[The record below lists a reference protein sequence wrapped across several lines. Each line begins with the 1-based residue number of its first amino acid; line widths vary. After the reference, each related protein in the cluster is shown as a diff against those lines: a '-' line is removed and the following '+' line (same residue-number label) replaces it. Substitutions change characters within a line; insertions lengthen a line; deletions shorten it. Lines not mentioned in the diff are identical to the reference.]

1 MNNIFYGEL
10 RRACNEMY
18 GDRENSEKISK
29 VIEAYDRVI
38 LWANIARRE
47 GLLALEEACEGLE
60 RNDTSQE
67 FLFQSIMLVVDG
79 TDPELLAEIGMQR
92 IVANNYSSYESFC
105 VLLYYKAAL
114 LIQSGANPYIIKE
127 YLESLMPSYIRE
139 ALSQIMHEVDI
150 TKASKE
156 DEVQELIRT
165 LCKDK
170 EEIDEK
176 DYSIINQTAM
186 TLLELS
192 DREMQRLLRDIDN
205 TDLILAMKG
214 LPGKARAWIFD
225 NVSNRLG
232 IMLAEDMEYM
242 GPVRMKDVEEVCV
255 NIMKIV
261 IKLGD
266 RGEIM
271 PRDFAIRKVVIDMYE
286 TAQKQNKEL
295 KERYKELH
303 KIIEQI
309 YQS

>member
-1 MNNIFYGEL
+1 MNNIYYGEL
-10 RRACNEMY
+10 RRTCNEMY

-29 VIEAYDRVI
+29 VIDAYDRAI
-38 LWANIARRE
+38 LWANIARKE

-60 RNDTSQE
+60 RNDISQE

-92 IVANNYSSYESFC
+92 IVANNYSSYEGFC
-105 VLLYYKAAL
+105 VLLYYKAAM
-114 LIQSGANPYIIKE
+114 LIQSGANPHIIKE
-127 YLESLMPSYIRE
+127 YLESLMPGYIRE
-139 ALSQIMHEVDI
+139 ALSQKMQGAEV

-156 DEVQELIRT
+156 DATQELIRT
-165 LCKDK
+165 LCKDN

-192 DREMQRLLRDIDN
+192 AQEMQRFLRDIDN
-205 TDLILAMKG
+205 TDLTLAMKG

-232 IMLAEDMEYM
+232 IMLAEDMKYM

-261 IKLGD
+261 IKLEN

-271 PRDFAIRKVVIDMYE
+271 PRDFAILKVVIDMYE